1 MNRNKSIPSNLYVV
15 VNRSTGHVYGNP
27 VNTRQKARARKGSL
41 EINKGLKNL
50 KIVQYVANKFIR

>member
-1 MNRNKSIPSNLYVV
+1 MNRNKSIPINLYVV
-15 VNRSTGHVYGNP
+15 VNRSTGYVYGAP

-50 KIVQYVANKFIR
+50 KIVQYAAQKFVR